1 MEHIIIIG
9 GGGAGAALAH
19 DLALRGFAVSL
30 FEKGDLLS
38 GTTGRHHGLLH
49 SGARYAVHDREA
61 AVECIE
67 ENRILCTLAPQALE
81 QNDGLFVAVS
91 PDDEVYGEAL
101 LDACR
106 ASGIDAK
113 KLSAAQALKL
123 EPALTPEVR
132 AALQVPDATIDAW
145 RLAMHFFATA
155 RENGARIHPFC
166 EVQWIDTRAGRV
178 TGVEILDYK
187 TRKTRTVRGDLVVN
201 AAGAWAGRVAA
212 LAGIDVPVQPGP
224 GVLVAIEG
232 RVTNMVIN
240 RMHPAGEGDII
251 VPQRGIS
258 VLGTSL
264 WLADDPDDVAL
275 PKEHIARIIEMCA
288 LMVPT
293 VGEAEVRSVW
303 SAARPLIRDL
313 DASSPQQISRTF
325 ECYDHKVTHG
335 VEGIVSLLGG
345 KATTVRAMAEKTADL
360 ICRKTGHKIPC
371 RTRTT
376 PLLTWRRF
384 FAAAPGDDPPRSLA

>member
-19 DLALRGFAVSL
+19 DLTLRAFQVTL

-49 SGARYAVHDREA
+49 SGARYAVHDRAA

-67 ENRILCTLAPQALE
+67 ENRILRRIAPQALE
-81 QNDGLFVAVS
+81 QNDGLFVAVA
-91 PDDEVYGEAL
+91 PDDEAYGTVL

-106 ASGIDAK
+106 DSGIDATR
-113 KLSAAQALKL
+113 LSATEALNL
-123 EPALTPEVR
+123 EPALTPEIR
-132 AALQVPDATIDAW
+132 GALQVPDATIDAW

-155 RENGARIHPFC
+155 RHNGARLHPFC

-178 TGVEILDYK
+178 TGVEVLDYR
-187 TRKTRTVRGDLVVN
+187 TRKTRTVKGDLVVN

-224 GVLVAIEG
+224 GVMVAVEG
-232 RVTNMVIN
+232 RATNMVIN
-240 RMHPAGEGDII
+240 RMRPAGEGDII
-251 VPQRGIS
+251 VPQRGLS

-264 WLADDPDDVAL
+264 WLTEDPDEVTL
-275 PKEHIARIIEMCA
+275 PKEHIARIRETCS
-288 LMVPT
+288 LMVPA
-293 VGEAEVRSVW
+293 VGEAPVRSAW
-303 SAARPLIRDL
+303 SAARPLIRDAG
-313 DASSPQQISRTF
+313 ASSPQQISRTF
-325 ECYDHKVTHG
+325 ESYDHAVTHG
-335 VEGIVSLLGG
+335 VEGFVSLLGG

-360 ICRKTGHKIPC
+360 ICRKTGHTAPC
-371 RTRTT
+371 QTHTT
-376 PLLTWRRF
+376 PLLPWRRF
-384 FAAAPGDDPPRSLA
+384 FAAPPGDGPSRSRA

>member
-1 MEHIIIIG
+1 MEHIIVIG

-19 DLALRGFAVSL
+19 DLTLRGFEVSL

-49 SGARYAVHDREA
+49 SGARYAVHDRAA
-61 AVECIE
+61 AVECVE
-67 ENRILCTLAPQALE
+67 ENNILRRIAPQALE
-81 QNDGLFVAVS
+81 QNDGLFVAIS
-91 PDDEVYGEAL
+91 PDDEAYGKTL
-101 LDACR
+101 LDACL
-106 ASGIDAK
+106 ASGIEAK
-113 KLSAAQALKL
+113 KLSATQARKL

-132 AALQVPDATIDAW
+132 VALQVPDATIDAW

-155 RENGARIHPFC
+155 RQNGARLHPFC

-178 TGVEILDYK
+178 TGVEILNYK
-187 TRKTRTVRGDLVVN
+187 TRKTSIVKGDLVVN

-212 LAGIDVPVQPGP
+212 LAGINVPVQPGP
-224 GVLVAIEG
+224 GVLVAVEG

-240 RMHPAGEGDII
+240 RMRPAGEGDII
-251 VPQRGIS
+251 VPQRGLS

-264 WLADDPDDVAL
+264 WLTDDPDDVTL
-275 PKEHIARIIEMCA
+275 PKKHITRIIENCS
-288 LMVPT
+288 LMVPA
-293 VGEAEVRSVW
+293 VGGAPVRSVW
-303 SAARPLIRDL
+303 SAARPLIRDAE
-313 DASSPQQISRTF
+313 ASSPQQISRTF
-325 ECYDHKVTHG
+325 ECYDHKDTHG

-360 ICRKTGHKIPC
+360 ICRKTGHKIAC

-376 PLLTWRRF
+376 PLLSWRRF
-384 FAAAPGDDPPRSLA
+384 YAVGAEDGP

>member
-9 GGGAGAALAH
+9 GGGAGGALAH
-19 DLALRGFAVSL
+19 DLTLRGFEVSL

-49 SGARYAVHDREA
+49 SGARYAVHDRAA

-67 ENRILCTLAPQALE
+67 ENNILRRIAPQALE

-91 PDDEVYGEAL
+91 SDDEAYGKIL

-106 ASGIDAK
+106 DSGIDAK
-113 KLSAAQALKL
+113 RLSATQILKL

-132 AALQVPDATIDAW
+132 GALQVPDATIDAW

-155 RENGARIHPFC
+155 RENGARLHPFC
-166 EVQWIDTRAGRV
+166 EVQWIDTRAGRAV
-178 TGVEILDYK
+178 GVEILDYR
-187 TRKTRTVRGDLVVN
+187 TRKTSTVKGDLVVN

-212 LAGIDVPVQPGP
+212 LAGIDVPIQPGP
-224 GVLVAIEG
+224 GVMVAVEG

-251 VPQRGIS
+251 VPQRGLS

-264 WLADDPDDVAL
+264 WLTDDPDDVGL
-275 PKEHIARIIEMCA
+275 PKKHITRIIGSCSQ
-288 LMVPT
+288 MVPA
-293 VGEAEVRSVW
+293 VGEAPVRSAW
-303 SAARPLIRDL
+303 SAVRPLIRDAG
-313 DASSPQQISRTF
+313 ASSSQQISRTF
-325 ECYDHKVTHG
+325 ECYDHTVTHG
-335 VEGIVSLLGG
+335 VEGMVSLLGG

-360 ICRKTGHKIPC
+360 ICRKTGRTAACH
-371 RTRTT
+371 TRTT
-376 PLLTWRRF
+376 PLLSWRRF
-384 FAAAPGDDPPRSLA
+384 YAAAPKDDPSRRPA